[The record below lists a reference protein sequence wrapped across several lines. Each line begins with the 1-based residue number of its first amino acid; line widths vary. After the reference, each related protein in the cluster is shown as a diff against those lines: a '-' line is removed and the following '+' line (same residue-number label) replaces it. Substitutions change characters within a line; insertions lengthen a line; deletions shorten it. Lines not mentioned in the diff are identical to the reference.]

1 MNFMRLFLRG
11 IAILPSLLQ
20 GIESL
25 YGAQTGEQKKAA
37 ALDVVSSAIKM
48 TDAIASKTIVN
59 ADGFTTGLGAIVD
72 GVVACLNASIWAK

>member
-1 MNFMRLFLRG
+1 MNFMKLFLRG

-25 YGAQTGEQKKAA
+25 YGAKSGDQKKAA

-48 TDAIASKTIVN
+48 TDAVASKTILN
-59 ADGFTTGLGAIVD
+59 ADGFTTGLSMIVD
-72 GVVACLNASIWAK
+72 GVVACLNASLWAK

>member
-1 MNFMRLFLRG
+1 MNFMKLFLRG

-25 YGAQTGEQKKAA
+25 YGAKTGDQKKAA

-48 TDAIASKTIVN
+48 TDAVASKTIVN
-59 ADGFTTGLGAIVD
+59 ADGFTTGLGMIVD
-72 GVVACLNASIWAK
+72 GVVACLNASLWSK